1 MARRRSK
8 ILIVDGDR
16 EASLTLHRVLYQENT
31 HYDILLASSAEIARD
46 IMRDIT
52 IDLMVTDIDLPSTYG
67 VDLVCWA
74 AIEFPETL
82 YVIKTSN
89 DVQELQEQISGLGCL
104 RLLRKPCDPHEI
116 LKIAHETLDSTHRLS
131 GCFSALSAA
140 DLIQMLCLT
149 NRSTTLRITSHGVAG
164 SVLIRDGELI
174 HASFGLMVGQVA
186 LCEILAAQDG
196 IFRTAPLPAEIEPT
210 IHVNWQHALMDA
222 VRTLDERANAP
233 LRQTGS
239 FPAIR
244 IDDSVFGKLS
254 HTNEPS
260 HSPPHSDG
268 NHKRN
273 NHPPNQRKTPRVA
286 SSLVDKG
293 FAALR
298 AGNVEEARQCWLAAK
313 QLDPDNRSL
322 DLNLKKLDT
331 RSPR

>member
-8 ILIVDGDR
+8 LLIVDGDR
-16 EASLTLHRVLYQENT
+16 EASLTLHRVLYQENA
-31 HYDILLASSAEIARD
+31 HYDILLASTAEIARD
-46 IMRDIT
+46 IMRDMA
-52 IDLMVTDIDLPSTYG
+52 IDLMVTDIDLPSTNG

-89 DVQELQEQISGLGCL
+89 DVKELQEHIAGLGCL
-104 RLLRKPCDPHEI
+104 RLVRKPCDPKEI
-116 LKIAHETLDSTHRLS
+116 LKIAHETLDASHRLS

-149 NRSTTLRITSHGVAG
+149 KRSTTLRITSHGVAG
-164 SVLIRDGELI
+164 TVLIREGELV
-174 HASFGLMVGQVA
+174 HATFGLMVGQPA

-196 IFRTAPLPAEIEPT
+196 IFRTAPLPLEIEPT
-210 IHVNWQHALMDA
+210 IHNNWQHALMDA

-244 IDDSVFGKLS
+244 IDDPVFGKLS
-254 HTNEPS
+254 SSDETPS
-260 HSPPHSDG
+260 SEGNRKGKGHSPHS
-268 NHKRN
+268 
-273 NHPPNQRKTPRVA
+273 RKTPRVA

-322 DLNLKKLDT
+322 DLNLKKLEN